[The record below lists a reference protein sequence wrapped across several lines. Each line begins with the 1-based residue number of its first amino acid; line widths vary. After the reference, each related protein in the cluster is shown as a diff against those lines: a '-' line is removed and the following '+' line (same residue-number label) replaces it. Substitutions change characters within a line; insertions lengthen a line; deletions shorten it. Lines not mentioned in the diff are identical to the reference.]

1 MSARSVAAARAE
13 GKRRAAI
20 LRAIDLDGP
29 ICECG
34 VLIAVHPPL
43 PKPRPWELGRPC
55 GKSALDRG
63 RGWDG
68 REAPKH
74 TAGNVARWS
83 PSKGPA
89 HRSAHAWGVGA

>member
-1 MSARSVAAARAE
+1 MTASVASARAE

-43 PKPRPWELGRPC
+43 ADPGPLMARVPSPIGRRPRKFAFGIGRP
-55 GKSALDRG
+55 
-63 RGWDG
+63 
-68 REAPKH
+68 
-74 TAGNVARWS
+74 
-83 PSKGPA
+83 
-89 HRSAHAWGVGA
+89 

>member
-1 MSARSVAAARAE
+1 MSARSAAAARAE

-43 PKPRPWELGRPC
+43 PSPGPLMARVRPVMGRPPRP
-55 GKSALDRG
+55 
-63 RGWDG
+63 
-68 REAPKH
+68 
-74 TAGNVARWS
+74 
-83 PSKGPA
+83 
-89 HRSAHAWGVGA
+89 GAFGINR

>member
-1 MSARSVAAARAE
+1 VSARSVAAARAE

-43 PKPRPWELGRPC
+43 PNPGPLMARVPSGRRPSKFAFGIGRP
-55 GKSALDRG
+55 
-63 RGWDG
+63 
-68 REAPKH
+68 
-74 TAGNVARWS
+74 
-83 PSKGPA
+83 
-89 HRSAHAWGVGA
+89 